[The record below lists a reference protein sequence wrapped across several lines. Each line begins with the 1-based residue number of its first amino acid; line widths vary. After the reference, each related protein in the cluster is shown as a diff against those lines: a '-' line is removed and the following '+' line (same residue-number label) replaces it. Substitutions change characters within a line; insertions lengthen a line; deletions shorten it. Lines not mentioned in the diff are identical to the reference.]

1 VVTDKAQRVRN
12 FHRNTLANLAD
23 LLGSAGLNHPDQV
36 TESHIM
42 LRDGSGQAKPLS
54 TVLPHVGGGALQ
66 SAEHDAVALGSLPE
80 PFKSFWTKSRAE
92 TFAAASGV
100 AN

>member
-1 VVTDKAQRVRN
+1 
-12 FHRNTLANLAD
+12 
-23 LLGSAGLNHPDQV
+23 
-36 TESHIM
+36 
-42 LRDGSGQAKPLS
+42 
-54 TVLPHVGGGALQ
+54 LPHVGGGALQ

-80 PFKSFWTKSRAE
+80 PFKSYWTKSRAE